1 MATYEMDEGQLVI
14 PEGWEDRTLN
24 TLEYPGEDDLKVV
37 VSRTPHQGKK
47 LAARVDDVLVDMRRR
62 LAGFELVEQR
72 TTEVDG
78 EPAVAVVVRF
88 KDGPRTLEQRSL
100 WFHAGTKCVTV
111 GVVAN
116 TTRDAE
122 AVSAEIARIFEQV
135 ERTVALRDAE
145 DATVPAAPP
154 MQPPNL

>member
-1 MATYEMDEGQLVI
+1 ME
-14 PEGWEDRTLN
+14 N
-24 TLEYPGEDDLKVV
+24 
-37 VSRTPHQGKK
+37 
-47 LAARVDDVLVDMRRR
+47 VLVDMRRR

-88 KDGPRTLEQRSL
+88 KDGARKLEQRSL

-111 GVVAN
+111 GVVAT
-116 TTRDAE
+116 TTRDEA
-122 AVSAEIARIFEQV
+122 AVSADIARIFEQV
-135 ERTVALRDAE
+135 ERTIALREPE

-154 MQPPNL
+154 MQPQGNS